1 MSEICFLLKMFG
13 LAEESVLFD
22 RGPQEELLLTDFS
35 RTCCRLWL
43 ALYGRRF
50 SCYKTRK
57 NKGVTNTGWRL
68 RGSGKAVKLLQHDA
82 FDALEKQAIEDEAA
96 SRSAADAQAV
106 PPDAR
111 ATFAG
116 LARAQLLQSAAKV
129 VLPATTKKHQ
139 RLRDDTKKLVQE
151 KQRMD
156 IATDFTKSFHRGAG
170 GREMQ
175 TPA

>member
-1 MSEICFLLKMFG
+1 M
-13 LAEESVLFD
+13 
-22 RGPQEELLLTDFS
+22 
-35 RTCCRLWL
+35 
-43 ALYGRRF
+43 
-50 SCYKTRK
+50 
-57 NKGVTNTGWRL
+57 TNTGWRL

-82 FDALEKQAIEDEAA
+82 FDALEKEAIEDEAA

-139 RLRDDTKKLVQE
+139 RLRDDTKNWYKKNSAWTLQRISQRASTVAPAAGKCRHQLDREQE
-151 KQRMD
+151 TAHQHD
-156 IATDFTKSFHRGAG
+156 RG
-170 GREMQ
+170 Q
-175 TPA
+175 DPADPQAVARGVAANEGAEVLAHGSKRR